1 MEYHAVPTPWKDRKR
16 PTLRNTERIA
26 SVEREIIEL
35 ADAAAQRQ
43 GMSRAAYISSLV
55 RRDVGRTSGLGA
67 PVWPAAVT
75 LSRALA
81 MLSFAQIANDQE
93 QSAEV
98 RAWLRSAQSILGEA
112 LATMRE
118 PLADA
123 IAERLRIAGGG
134 DVWGTDTRDA

>member
-1 MEYHAVPTPWKDRKR
+1 VPTPWKDRKR
-16 PTLRNTERIA
+16 PTMRNTKPIA
-26 SVEREIIEL
+26 SVECEIIKL

-55 RRDVGRTSGLGA
+55 RRDVGRISGLGT
-67 PVWPAAVT
+67 PVWPAAVM

-93 QSAEV
+93 QAVEV

-112 LATMRE
+112 LAKMRE

-123 IAERLRIAGGG
+123 IAERLRMAGGG
-134 DVWGTDTRDA
+134 DVWGTDTDNA

>member
-1 MEYHAVPTPWKDRKR
+1 MEYHAVPTPWRDRKR
-16 PTLRNTERIA
+16 PTMRQTKPIA
-26 SVEREIIEL
+26 SVDREIIEL
-35 ADAAAQRQ
+35 ADSAAKRQ

-55 RRDVGRTSGLGA
+55 RRDVGRISGLGT

-112 LATMRE
+112 LAKMRE
-118 PLADA
+118 PLAA
-123 IAERLRIAGGG
+123 TIAERLRVAGGG
-134 DVWGTDTRDA
+134 DVWGTDTDNA